1 MSRVRT
7 LASVLLAVVMVT
19 ATVATPVAAAPGS
32 STSAKLG
39 SSVAEDVGWLSGWD
53 APEDVQRY
61 GAGDLPG
68 WLVQVDAEG
77 ESKLEA
83 WANGSEER
91 EIRDAGADGRW
102 FVVSAPP
109 EQVLRVGLLSV
120 LTGEETLVAQDYVER
135 VGVNRRTSIDPIR
148 QPALADAS
156 EWETPDG
163 YGWARLTSG
172 GSLSADGAAWSD
184 EVNRSSVQDV
194 RAAVDDD
201 EVSLEGED
209 VRVAILD
216 TGLDYSEGLHGD
228 RVPMAYNAITGESVT
243 INDTANATAADY
255 ELVADGASSNHGSWV
270 ATMIA
275 GAGDGEN
282 ATGIAPNA
290 TILPAKVLADDGS
303 GTTADIAEGIEWA
316 ASEADA
322 DVISMSLGSAVP
334 NERINEAIAE
344 ALENESVSAVVVAAG
359 NSRMTVRYLASPA
372 GQEPVV
378 TVAATDTRALNESE
392 SAYFSNVGP
401 DPQTAKNPT
410 VGAPGMSITATV
422 ADGNVTLSGT
432 SMATPVVSGLVA
444 VTLQANPALEG
455 NPAELQ
461 QYLEDHAE
469 PLEQAGVTEV
479 GAGRPDAGNLVNDV
493 EPDQSQADARN
504 DPAQQRDGA
513 NRALSAGFWG
523 TLLG

>member
-1 MSRVRT
+1 MSHVRT
-7 LASVLLAVVMVT
+7 LASLLLALVMVT
-19 ATVATPVAAAPGS
+19 ATVATPVAAAPGA

-39 SSVAEDVGWLSGWD
+39 PSVAEDVGWLSGWD
-53 APEDVQRY
+53 APENVQRY
-61 GAGDLPG
+61 GANDLPG
-68 WLVQVDAEG
+68 WLVKVDAEG
-77 ESKLEA
+77 ESKLRT
-83 WANGSEER
+83 WTNGSEKR

-109 EQVLRVGLLSV
+109 EQVLRIGLLST
-120 LTGEETLVAQDYVER
+120 LTGEETLVAKDYVQS

-148 QPALADAS
+148 QPALQDSS
-156 EWETPDG
+156 EWEAPG
-163 YGWARLTSG
+163 GQWWKLS
-172 GSLSADGAAWSD
+172 GSLSADGAAWGD

-209 VRVAILD
+209 MRVAILD
-216 TGLDYSEGLHGD
+216 TGLDYSADLHDD

-243 INDTANATAADY
+243 ITDTVNATAADY
-255 ELVADGASSNHGSWV
+255 ELVADASSSNHGSWV

-290 TILPAKVLADDGS
+290 TILPAKVLVDDGS

-316 ASEADA
+316 ASEANA

-359 NSRMTVRYLASPA
+359 NSRMTFRYLASPA

-378 TVAATDTRALNESE
+378 TVAATDSRALNESE

-410 VGAPGMSITATV
+410 MGAPGMSITATV

-479 GAGRPDAGNLVNDV
+479 GAGRPDAANLVNDV
-493 EPDQSQADARN
+493 EPDQTQEDARN